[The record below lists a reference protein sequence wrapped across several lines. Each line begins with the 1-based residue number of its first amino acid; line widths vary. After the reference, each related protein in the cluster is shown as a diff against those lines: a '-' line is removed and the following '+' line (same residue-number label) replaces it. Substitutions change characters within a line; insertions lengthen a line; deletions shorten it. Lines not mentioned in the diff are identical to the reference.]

1 MQSDP
6 DDGIHFRG
14 TSAFEKA
21 LISVILLISIAS
33 IFWVSRGGHQK
44 SLESKMALIYLGN
57 QLFQEIELEEDRLI
71 TLPLK
76 KMQIETKGGKI
87 RVAMSDCPKQICVN
101 MGWIKTPGQIIV
113 CAPNQVVVEIKSLDP
128 QVLDTVVY

>member
-21 LISVILLISIAS
+21 LISVILLISITS
-33 IFWVSRGGHQK
+33 IYWISRDGVQQ
-44 SLESKMALIYLGN
+44 SSESKIAVIYQDSKLS
-57 QLFQEIELEEDRLI
+57 QEVGLEEDRLI
-71 TLPLK
+71 TLPLEE
-76 KMQIETKGGKI
+76 MQIQVKAGMI
-87 RVAMSDCPKQICVN
+87 RVARSDCPKQICVN